1 MRTTTVV
8 LLSLFAALPLSA
20 ANLWFDPPNPTS
32 RTFVTA
38 RIQAITNCLPNGA
51 DVVRTGQKI
60 SITVKQPEVCPLIL
74 TPADGF
80 SLSADLGFLPAGVYD
95 VTVGADK
102 LLILL
107 AQATLAVGEGVPVMQ
122 IFPNVAPESG
132 GDDLTIVG
140 AGIAPVCAVAPCP
153 APAVLFGDVPA
164 TVLRQ
169 INTDQIVVRPPAHA
183 PGTVDVTLSVFSQ
196 TFRAIAAFHYY
207 AFVGARDAAFFEPVL
222 FPVMVQGP
230 GAFGSRWS
238 TEVVLRNDND
248 YTFPVNSIFDVLLFS
263 IPDRRPPA
271 HFTSG
276 TSTTRAPNGYLLYV
290 PRQAS
295 PRIFFGT
302 LVRDLSRQAE
312 ALGTEIPVVREK
324 DFFDRSFTLLN
335 VPTDARYRVALRL
348 YRIDDRS
355 TLRIRIHQMFSE
367 DSPLVDDDI
376 ALSPAGTHRVA
387 YIGDLIAA
395 YPQLAGKGA
404 LRIDVDTSVP
414 SRASWA
420 FVSVTNN
427 ETQHVTVISPQ

>member
-1 MRTTTVV
+1 MRTITFV
-8 LLSLFAALPLSA
+8 LLSMFAALPLSA

-51 DVVRTGQKI
+51 EVVRTGQRI

-80 SLSADLGFLPAGVYD
+80 PLSAGLGFLPAGVYD

-107 AQATLAVGEGVPVMQ
+107 AQTTLTVGEGVPVLQ
-122 IFPNVAPESG
+122 IFPNVASG
-132 GDDLTIVG
+132 GDEVTIVG
-140 AGIAPVCAVAPCP
+140 AGIAPVCVVAPCP
-153 APAVLFGDVPA
+153 GPAVLFGDAPA
-164 TVLRQ
+164 TVFRQ
-169 INTDQIVVRPPAHA
+169 INTDQIVVGAPAHA
-183 PGTVDVTLSVFSQ
+183 PGTVDVTLSVFGQ
-196 TFRAIAAFHYY
+196 TFRAIAAFHYS
-207 AFVGARDAAFFEPVL
+207 AVDGARDAAFFEPVL

-230 GAFGSRWS
+230 GAFGSQWS
-238 TEVVLRNDND
+238 TEVVMRNDND
-248 YTFPVNSIFDVLLFS
+248 YTFAVSSIFDIMLYS

-271 HFTSG
+271 HFTSL

-295 PRIFFGT
+295 PRIFFGI
-302 LVRDLSRQAE
+302 LARDLSRQAE

-324 DFFDRSFTLLN
+324 DFFDRTFTLLN
-335 VPTDARYRVALRL
+335 VPTDSRYRVALRL

-355 TLRIRIHQMFSE
+355 TLRIRIRPMFSD

-376 ALSPAGTHRVA
+376 ALSADGTHRVA
-387 YIGDLIAA
+387 YIGDLLAA

-404 LRIDVDTSVP
+404 LRIDIESRVP
-414 SRASWA
+414 SRASWG

-427 ETQHVTVISPQ
+427 QTQHVTVISPQ

>member
-1 MRTTTVV
+1 MRSIIV
-8 LLSLFAALPLSA
+8 LSLLLLTVPLSA

-38 RIQAITNCLPNGA
+38 RIQAVTNCLPNRA

-95 VTVGADK
+95 VTVGAEK

-107 AQATLAVGEGVPVMQ
+107 AQATLAVDDGAPVMQ

-153 APAVLFGDVPA
+153 APAVLFGDAPA
-164 TVLRQ
+164 TVIQQ
-169 INTDQIVVRPPAHA
+169 ISTNQIVVRAPAHA
-183 PGTVDVTLSVFSQ
+183 PGTVDVTLSVFGQ
-196 TFRAIAAFHYY
+196 TFRAIAAFHYF
-207 AFVGARDAAFFEPVL
+207 AFDDGHDAAFFEPVL

-230 GAFGSRWS
+230 GAFGSQWS
-238 TEVVLRNDND
+238 TEVLLRNDND
-248 YTFPVNSIFDVLLFS
+248 YTFPVSSIFDRHLPSFH
-263 IPDRRPPA
+263 DGRPPA
-271 HFTSG
+271 HFTSEVV
-276 TSTTRAPNGYLLYV
+276 TNLPDGYLLYI

-295 PRIFFGT
+295 PRVFFST

-312 ALGTEIPVVREK
+312 ALGTEMPVVRET
-324 DFFDRSFTLLN
+324 DFFDRTFTLLN

-355 TLRIRIHQMFSE
+355 MLRIRVRQMSSE
-367 DSPLVDDDI
+367 ETALVDEDI
-376 ALSPAGTHRVA
+376 ELSPAGSHRIA
-387 YIGDLIAA
+387 YIGDLVAR
-395 YPQLAGKGA
+395 YPQLAGKGP
-404 LRIDVDTSVP
+404 LRIDVDTSVASP
-414 SRASWA
+414 ASWG

-427 ETQHVTVISPQ
+427 ATQHVTVISPQ